1 MAMANNV
8 RRLRVALLLT
18 PRQLAARMGADPSD
32 VERIEAEDF
41 ALSDDWIDA
50 VARALRVP
58 LGAVTAAHVDYE
70 EIRGLA
76 KTAAKTV
83 RLPCPVA
90 TRFAIL
96 AIVAKFAGVKYIRR
110 LDEDDVAR
118 AVQGA
123 VAFVGEDRDFDKE
136 GDFNRLTLALR
147 IAALA
152 ILQSRDFAPSPH
164 FEGDLEE
171 VLQGSAEMIRRYS
184 RIAPEPAS

>member
-1 MAMANNV
+1 MANNV

-32 VERIEAEDF
+32 VERIEAENF

-50 VARALRVP
+50 VARALRIPRGV
-58 LGAVTAAHVDYE
+58 VTAAHVDYD
-70 EIRGLA
+70 EIREFSKA
-76 KTAAKTV
+76 AAKTV

-96 AIVAKFAGVKYIRR
+96 AIVAKFAGIKFIRQ

-123 VAFVGEDRDFDKE
+123 VAFVGEDRDFDRE
-136 GDFNRLTLALR
+136 DDFNRLTLALR

-152 ILQSRDFAPSPH
+152 ILQSRDFVPGPR

-171 VLQGSAEMIRRYS
+171 ILQGSAELIRRYS
-184 RIAPEPAS
+184 RIVPEPAT